1 MRTEHSCYTIDA
13 IRLEVSSNLRMTDR
27 KAKWLIYTVLVA
39 LIPAMARMLVWL
51 ISQNSDTDLFNA
63 VDFIIFGLV
72 LHISNINEL
81 EHFNEREE
89 SWKTVQNGASVFLII
104 LYSILLT
111 AYLFGEATPSLL
123 NYESLKYIS
132 IGLGIGS
139 FLISLSVYNE
149 TSRTDKEQQ
158 NAE

>member
-1 MRTEHSCYTIDA
+1 
-13 IRLEVSSNLRMTDR
+13 MTDR

-39 LIPAMARMLVWL
+39 LIPAMARVLVWL
-51 ISQNSDTDLFNA
+51 ISQNPNTDLFNA
-63 VDFIIFGLV
+63 VDFVVFGLV

-81 EHFNEREE
+81 EHFNEREM
-89 SWKTVQNGASVFLII
+89 SWKTIQNGASVFLII

-111 AYLFGEATPSLL
+111 SYLFGEANPGLL
-123 NYESLKYIS
+123 NYENLKYIS

-149 TSRTDKEQQ
+149 TSKTD
-158 NAE
+158 